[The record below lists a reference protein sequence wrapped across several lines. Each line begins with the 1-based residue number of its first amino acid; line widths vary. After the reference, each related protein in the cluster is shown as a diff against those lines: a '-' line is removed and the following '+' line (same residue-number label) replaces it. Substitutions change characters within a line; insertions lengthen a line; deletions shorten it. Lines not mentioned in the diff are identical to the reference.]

1 MRNSTRFPILFLLI
15 AFLISA
21 SGWAFD
27 RAILEDMV
35 HESQRITASIDIPD
49 SIDLGADA
57 AAQAHAT
64 PCNHGCHLL
73 THFQGE
79 VIQGFSLGL
88 APRPS
93 EAFTEPLSTFPLP
106 APGTQLR
113 PPRLLARI

>member
-1 MRNSTRFPILFLLI
+1 MHMPARTHVIFLLI

-27 RAILEDMV
+27 RAIFEDMV
-35 HESQRITASIDIPD
+35 HESQRITASTSILD

-57 AAQAHAT
+57 AAHEHAV
-64 PCNHGCHLL
+64 PCNHGCHFL
-73 THFQGE
+73 THFQGG
-79 VIQGFSLGL
+79 VIKGFSLAL
-88 APRPS
+88 APRTN